1 MNQKQPLQSMS
12 VVRVEL
18 VKDWGHPYANR
29 EIDTPKDL
37 VAVLRKFLAKTDRE
51 VFLTVNL
58 SGINEI
64 NNINI
69 VSVGCLTHTIVEPR
83 DVFKAAILS
92 NAFRIVVAHSLCG
105 ALHKLCYVKARFM
118 WSRFNG
124 NYFWRLMKA

>member
-1 MNQKQPLQSMS
+1 MS

-69 VSVGCLTHTIVEPR
+69 VSVGCLTHTIVDPR
-83 DVFKAAILS
+83 DYLKLPY
-92 NAFRIVVAHSLCG
+92 SLM
-105 ALHKLCYVKARFM
+105 LLES
-118 WSRFNG
+118 WSRTVTHPESPFPH
-124 NYFWRLMKA
+124 RRTSI